1 VVLMF
6 LSTLI
11 GILLGM
17 AVVSFI
23 EPTTTGGMWLL
34 IILSVI
40 TVMVVHLIG
49 RLVVRAAQTF
59 L

>member
-1 VVLMF
+1 MF